1 MGLFMIISTIAVLC
15 LIFNMFVDNKVEKF
29 IGGTHNLTFLQG

>member
-15 LIFNMFVDNKVEKF
+15 LIFNMFVDKVEKF